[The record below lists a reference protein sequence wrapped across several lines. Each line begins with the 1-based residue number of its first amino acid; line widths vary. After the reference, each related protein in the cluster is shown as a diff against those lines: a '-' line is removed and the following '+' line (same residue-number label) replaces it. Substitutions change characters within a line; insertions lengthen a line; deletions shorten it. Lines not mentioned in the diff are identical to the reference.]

1 MNYHMD
7 LHQNSYGNPYEDMKL
22 IKNDFIYGLPFN
34 FMDYQMYSHGITY
47 GNL

>member
-34 FMDYQMYSHGITY
+34 FMDYQMYSHGIAY
-47 GNL
+47 GNP